1 MSSLLLGLW
10 MAFIAADRID
20 LGGGHGAFM
29 VTPFF
34 ALTPVVIVAEWTR
47 RRLAGKPVTVGRWGV
62 GYLTVTGAF
71 IAISVASVVLGLDVT
86 TGGSRVMLLAID
98 IVAPLMVALL
108 VADRDDLALIL
119 ARGAIVWL
127 VVSVWFDWH
136 EGLSWIGHASTSMR
150 LGPVLFK
157 FSDLQ
162 NLGFLPRLAGPVG
175 DANHTG
181 FMLVCDIVLIARGEP
196 RKWLR
201 RMAIGV
207 AVLMLLI
214 TFSRSAFLAAAG
226 ALLVTTLGARRLSPR
241 LALAACLA
249 IATAVAVSLAPP
261 RGLARAVDTVAT
273 GPISTHFSASEGSA
287 QGHLEL
293 VRRGI
298 DEATESIPRALIG
311 LGYGDSYLVLQDVFP
326 GNRYGSFH
334 SFYVTEFAESGIFAL
349 LLLLLLVGVPL
360 VGSPRWRAIIAA
372 SIAFNLFYQSNTDP
386 LFWFLL
392 AMAWLAVSWQRGR
405 AAVPALDGFGAMAA
419 EYAE

>member
-10 MAFIAADRID
+10 MALIAADRID

-34 ALTPVVIVAEWTR
+34 VLTPLVIVAEWTR
-47 RRLAGKPVTVGRWGV
+47 RHLANNPVRLGRWAV
-62 GYLTVTGAF
+62 GYMAVAGAF
-71 IAISVASVVLGLDVT
+71 IAISVASVVVGLDVA
-86 TGGSRVMLLAID
+86 TGGSRVMLLALD
-98 IVAPLMVALL
+98 IVAPLVIVVL

-136 EGLSWIGHASTSMR
+136 EGLSWIGHASENMR

-157 FSDLQ
+157 FGDMQ

-181 FMLVCDIVLIARGEP
+181 FMLVCNIVLIARGEP

-201 RMAIGV
+201 RSAIGM
-207 AVLMLLI
+207 AVVMLLI
-214 TFSRSAFLAAAG
+214 TFSRSAFLATAG
-226 ALLVTTLGARRLSPR
+226 ALVVTALDARRLSPR
-241 LALAACLA
+241 LALAACVAIVTAAILA
-249 IATAVAVSLAPP
+249 LAPP
-261 RGLARAVDTVAT
+261 RALTRAAEAGF
-273 GPISTHFSASEGSA
+273 GPVGEHFTTSEGSA

-349 LLLLLLVGVPL
+349 LLLLVLVAVPL
-360 VGSPRWRAIIAA
+360 VGSPRWRAIIAGA
-372 SIAFNLFYQSNTDP
+372 IAFNLFYQTNTDP

-392 AMAWLAVSWQRGR
+392 AMAWLSMSWQL
-405 AAVPALDGFGAMAA
+405 APATAPALDGFGSIAA
-419 EYAE
+419 E